1 MIETKVAGFR
11 PFALERYFAEHEFSV
26 TFNLAASDCETLSMQ
41 ALLELASPQARSLW
55 ENLSLGY
62 TRAEGLTEL
71 REVIAADYASGHP
84 DEVLTV
90 VPVEGIYL
98 CMRALVEPGDEVI
111 VPWPAYQSLHE
122 VAEASGASIKPW
134 RPDLSLPVTSADFFR
149 SKRCGR

>member
-62 TRAEGLTEL
+62 ASRGFDRASRGDRCRL
-71 REVIAADYASGHP
+71 REWAPGRSSYGRSG
-84 DEVLTV
+84 
-90 VPVEGIYL
+90 
-98 CMRALVEPGDEVI
+98 
-111 VPWPAYQSLHE
+111 
-122 VAEASGASIKPW
+122 
-134 RPDLSLPVTSADFFR
+134 
-149 SKRCGR
+149 